1 MEFIKKNSTQ
11 IDTKLEKW
19 KDNFIEINIYK
30 KDNLFAYGYKIKI
43 QKTIRQKIPFQKDF
57 TLKTKQECFMSAK
70 EEIKN
75 LCSQSNKTKK
85 ILVEK
90 FPLILY
96 NQLELF

>member
-1 MEFIKKNSTQ
+1 
-11 IDTKLEKW
+11 
-19 KDNFIEINIYK
+19 
-30 KDNLFAYGYKIKI
+30 
-43 QKTIRQKIPFQKDF
+43 
-57 TLKTKQECFMSAK
+57 MSAK